1 MVIGKWL
8 FFGVMLAGL
17 LGALWKWRTD
27 GVREV
32 ELRKAATLTFNAA
45 KDGDEVSSLPESV
58 TQSCWKSLVE
68 TQDSL
73 GKLES
78 YEIEEV
84 YVPFVGVT
92 DSVIV
97 RTLRRGKRY
106 KEMLVSV
113 GTKFYEHQLIDK

>member
-8 FFGVMLAGL
+8 FFGVVLLGL
-17 LGALWKWRTD
+17 LGALWKCRRD

-32 ELRKAATLTFNAA
+32 ELRKAATLTFNTA
-45 KDGDEVSSLPESV
+45 KDGDSISSLPAYV
-58 TQSCWKSLVE
+58 TQSCWKSLVG
-68 TQDSL
+68 TKDSL

-84 YVPFVGVT
+84 YVPFVGLTDTVT
-92 DSVIV
+92 V
-97 RTLRRGKRY
+97 RTIRHGKRY